1 MVGHIGNN
9 EEKKNHVHVRQFKSL
24 SSVPEHNVQAK
35 EASAGGDGVHP
46 LRVNKNAANQNSSVT
61 NSKVNEIK
69 INNLND
75 RRTRVECEGFHL
87 QHVPTTSTTT
97 LEVTN
102 SRTAEAKHKRCQ
114 SKAESC

>member
-1 MVGHIGNN
+1 M
-9 EEKKNHVHVRQFKSL
+9 
-24 SSVPEHNVQAK
+24 K
-35 EASAGGDGVHP
+35 EAAVGGDGVHP
-46 LRVNKNAANQNSSVT
+46 LRVSKNAANQNSSVT
-61 NSKVNEIK
+61 NSKVKEIK

-87 QHVPTTSTTT
+87 QHVPTTTSTST

-102 SRTAEAKHKRCQ
+102 SKTAEAKHKRGR

>member
-1 MVGHIGNN
+1 VVGQTGNN
-9 EEKKNHVHVRQFKSL
+9 EEKKNHVQVRQFKSL
-24 SSVPEHNVQAK
+24 SSVPEHNAQIK
-35 EASAGGDGVHP
+35 EASAGGDGAHP

-61 NSKVNEIK
+61 KSKVKEIK

-102 SRTAEAKHKRCQ
+102 SRTAEAKHKRCR